1 MREIEHD
8 MKPVR
13 RGLLSRGRGIETV
26 GELTGR
32 ILKDLSEG
40 LRGTEADSEAYWRGL
55 GEMYSFLDA
64 HKRCRFDGGISI
76 GYDDLFKSDCI
87 IAIMHSNAYKGR
99 GIDSMASREYL
110 LCPRPKYGSDG
121 SSFRAYMFDSPWG
134 PGNNLKLRNIA
145 RYRTLRDVIG
155 AFSVFRIQN
164 FLVDDKEDPSVYF
177 PVNEGYTRFQIFP
190 EDPAR
195 DFIDRLIDTL
205 NHLIEMG
212 GTEPCW

>member
-8 MKPVR
+8 MKPTR
-13 RGLLSRGRGIETV
+13 RGLLSRGQRIETI

-40 LRGTEADSEAYWRGL
+40 LQDTEDDSEAYWRGL
-55 GEMYSFLDA
+55 GEMYRFLDA
-64 HKRCRFDGGISI
+64 HKMSRFDGGISI

-87 IAIMHSNAYKGR
+87 IAIMHSNACNGR
-99 GIDSMASREYL
+99 GIDSMASRGYL

-121 SSFRAYMFDSPWG
+121 SSFRAYMFDSSWG
-134 PGNNLKLRNIA
+134 PGSNIA
-145 RYRTLRDVIG
+145 RYRTLRDVLR

-164 FLVDDKEDPSVYF
+164 FLEDDKDDPSVYF

>member
-1 MREIEHD
+1 MHEIEHD
-8 MKPVR
+8 MKPAR
-13 RGLLSRGRGIETV
+13 RGLLSRGQRIETI

-40 LRGTEADSEAYWRGL
+40 LQDTEADSEAYWRGL
-55 GEMYSFLDA
+55 GEMYRFLDA
-64 HKRCRFDGGISI
+64 HKMCRFDGGVSI

-87 IAIMHSNAYKGR
+87 IAIMHSDACYGR
-99 GIDSMASREYL
+99 GIDSMVSRGYL

-121 SSFRAYMFDSPWG
+121 SSFRAYMFDSSWG
-134 PGNNLKLRNIA
+134 PGSNIA
-145 RYRTLRDVIG
+145 RYRTLRDVLG
-155 AFSVFRIQN
+155 AFNVFRIQN
-164 FLVDDKEDPSVYF
+164 FLVDDKDDPSVYF
-177 PVNEGYTRFQIFP
+177 PVNEDYTRFQIFP

>member
-1 MREIEHD
+1 MNMREIEHD
-8 MKPVR
+8 MKPAR
-13 RGLLSRGRGIETV
+13 RGLLSRGQRIETI

-40 LRGTEADSEAYWRGL
+40 LQDTVADSEAYWRGL
-55 GEMYSFLDA
+55 GEMYRFLDA
-64 HKRCRFDGGISI
+64 RKGCRFDGGI
-76 GYDDLFKSDCI
+76 YDDLFKSDCI
-87 IAIMHSNAYKGR
+87 IAIMHSNACNR
-99 GIDSMASREYL
+99 EIDVLASREYL

-134 PGNNLKLRNIA
+134 PGSNLKLPNIA
-145 RYRTLRDVIG
+145 RYRTLRDVLG
-155 AFSVFRIQN
+155 AFGAFRLQN

-177 PVNEGYTRFQIFP
+177 PISDNYTRFQIFP

-195 DFIDRLIDTL
+195 DFIDRFIDTL
-205 NHLIEMG
+205 NRLIEMG